1 MTKAKNEYL
10 SDYEREMVTALYRTI
25 GYLAEQDTSTPEIRK
40 VLCNEITQIE
50 NKAKKREA
58 DDMYTWEQ
66 TVAAKKLLS
75 DYTGGTF

>member
-10 SDYEREMVTALYRTI
+10 SDYEREMVTDLYRTI

-50 NKAKKREA
+50 DKAKKREEA
-58 DDMYTWEQ
+58 EMYTWEQ
-66 TVAAKKLLS
+66 TKAAKKLLA
-75 DYTGGTF
+75 DYAEGAI

>member
-50 NKAKKREA
+50 DKAKKREE
-58 DDMYTWEQ
+58 DEKD
-66 TVAAKKLLS
+66 LS
-75 DYTGGTF
+75 DEEIWNGDDL